1 MPVKSITTH
10 LRCDFLKGTRY
21 NDIEPYGFDKSKTLG
36 EMIDIA
42 IENGCPIIIKAGA
55 DAKWY
60 LKGKGRTNEYLKNKI
75 EERTGKEKYDVA
87 CFFIQY

>member
-1 MPVKSITTH
+1 MSFKSITAH
-10 LRCDFLKGTRY
+10 IGCDFLKGTRY

-60 LKGKGRTNEYLKNKI
+60 LKGKGRTIEYLKIKI
-75 EERTGKEKYDVA
+75 VLCTGKERDDVV
-87 CFFIQY
+87 CFFIQ